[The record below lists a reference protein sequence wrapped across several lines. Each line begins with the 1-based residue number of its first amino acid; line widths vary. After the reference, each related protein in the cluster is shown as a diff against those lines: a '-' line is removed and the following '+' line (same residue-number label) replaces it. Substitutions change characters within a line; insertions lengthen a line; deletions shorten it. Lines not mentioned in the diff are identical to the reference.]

1 LVLAD
6 SQKFQ
11 FGTFRFD
18 GDLMEHL
25 FGYVATN
32 RKSPEKNN
40 NSVDRS
46 SHNSNLPAQI
56 FILDPRRSQNI
67 AIVLKSLAISR
78 KGIVEALI
86 DGHGLD
92 TDTLEKLARIA
103 PTKEELSQVLEYEG
117 DLTRLTDAESFLYH
131 LLKAVPSAFTRLNA
145 MLFRLNYDLEILY
158 LKESIQT
165 LELGCNELKT
175 RGLFMKLLE
184 ATLKAG
190 NRMNAGTT
198 RGNAQA
204 FDLNALRK
212 LSDVKSSDGRTTLLH
227 FVVEE
232 VVRSEGKRC
241 VLSRNRSL
249 IRSSSRSSNGSSYP
263 QSSTTNEEREKE
275 YKLLGLPMVGG
286 LSAEFSNVKKAATID
301 YDTFASTSSALT
313 ARAAEI
319 RVLVS
324 QCANDRGGGFSRE
337 MNGFLGAA
345 EEELKA
351 LREDQTRVMELVKKT
366 TEYYQTGASKDKGAP
381 PLQLF
386 VIVKDFLSMVDQVCI
401 EIVRSLQKR
410 KTVTATLGSSSPK
423 SPPPRSPVRFPN
435 LPENFMSDKSRSSS
449 SELDDF

>member
-1 LVLAD
+1 
-6 SQKFQ
+6 
-11 FGTFRFD
+11 
-18 GDLMEHL
+18 MEHL

-32 RKSPEKNN
+32 KKSPQSNS

-46 SHNSNLPAQI
+46 SHNSNPPPPAQI

-92 TDTLEKLARIA
+92 THDTLEKLARIA
-103 PTKEELSQVLEYEG
+103 PTKEEQTQILEFEG
-117 DLTRLTDAESFLYH
+117 DLIRLTAAESFLYH

-145 MLFRLNYDLEILY
+145 MLFRLNYDMEILY

-165 LELGCNELKT
+165 LELGCKELKT

-190 NRMNAGTT
+190 NRMNAGTA

-212 LSDVKSSDGRTTLLH
+212 LSDVKSTDGRTTLLH

-249 IRSSSRSSNGSSYP
+249 SRSSSRGHGRSSNGSSSYVE
-263 QSSTTNEEREKE
+263 SITTNEEREKE

-313 ARAAEI
+313 ARVAEI
-319 RVLVS
+319 RALVS
-324 QCANDRGGGFSRE
+324 QCANDRGGGFARE
-337 MNGFLGAA
+337 MKGFLEAA
-345 EEELKA
+345 DEELKA

-366 TEYYQTGASKDKGAP
+366 TEYYQAGASKDKGAP

-386 VIVKDFLSMVDQVCI
+386 IIVKDFLSMVDQVCI

-410 KTVTATLGSSSPK
+410 RTVAATLGSSSPK

-449 SELDDF
+449 SESDDF

>member
-1 LVLAD
+1 
-6 SQKFQ
+6 
-11 FGTFRFD
+11 
-18 GDLMEHL
+18 MEHL
-25 FGYVATN
+25 FGYVAAN
-32 RKSPEKNN
+32 KKSPERNS
-40 NSVDRS
+40 NSVNRS
-46 SHNSNLPAQI
+46 SHNSNPPAQI
-56 FILDPRRSQNI
+56 CILDPRRSQNI

-78 KGIVEALI
+78 KGIVAALI

-92 TDTLEKLARIA
+92 TDTLEKLVRIA
-103 PTKEELSQVLEYEG
+103 PTKEEHAQILEYDG

-145 MLFRLNYDLEILY
+145 MLFRTNYDLEILF

-165 LELGCNELKT
+165 LELGCKELKT

-190 NRMNAGTT
+190 NRMNAGTA

-212 LSDVKSSDGRTTLLH
+212 LSDVKSTDGRTTLLH

-241 VLSRNRSL
+241 VLSRNRSMS
-249 IRSSSRSSNGSSYP
+249 RSSSRNSNSSNNRESL
-263 QSSTTNEEREKE
+263 TTAEERDKE

-301 YDTFASTSSALT
+301 YDTFASTSSDLT

-319 RVLVS
+319 RALNS
-324 QCANDRGGGFSRE
+324 QCANDRGGGFARE
-337 MNGFLGAA
+337 MEGFLEAA
-345 EEELKA
+345 EEELKV
-351 LREDQTRVMELVKKT
+351 LREDETRVMDLVKKT
-366 TEYYQTGASKDKGAP
+366 TEYYQAGASKDKAAP

-410 KTVTATLGSSSPK
+410 RTVTTTSGSSSPN
-423 SPPPRSPVRFPN
+423 SPPPRAVRFPN
-435 LPENFMSDKSRSSS
+435 LPANFMSDKSRSSS
-449 SELDDF
+449 SESDDF

>member
-1 LVLAD
+1 
-6 SQKFQ
+6 
-11 FGTFRFD
+11 
-18 GDLMEHL
+18 MEHL

-32 RKSPEKNN
+32 NKSPERNS
-40 NSVDRS
+40 NSVGRS
-46 SHNSNLPAQI
+46 SHNSNPPAQM

-78 KGIVEALI
+78 KGIVAALI

-92 TDTLEKLARIA
+92 TDTLEKLVRIA
-103 PTKEELSQVLEYEG
+103 PSNEEHAQILEYEG
-117 DLTRLTDAESFLYH
+117 DLTRLADAESFLYH

-145 MLFRLNYDLEILY
+145 MLFRTNYDLEILF
-158 LKESIQT
+158 LKQSIQT
-165 LELGCNELKT
+165 LELGCKELKT

-190 NRMNAGTT
+190 NRMNAGTA

-241 VLSRNRSL
+241 VLSRNRSM
-249 IRSSSRSSNGSSYP
+249 SRSMSRSRSTYNP
-263 QSSTTNEEREKE
+263 ENLTTNEERDKE

-301 YDTFASTSSALT
+301 YDTFASTSVALT
-313 ARAAEI
+313 AHAAEI
-319 RVLVS
+319 RALNS
-324 QCANDRGGGFSRE
+324 QCANDRGGGFVRE
-337 MNGFLGAA
+337 MEGFLEEA

-351 LREDQTRVMELVKKT
+351 LREEETRVMDLVKKT
-366 TEYYQTGASKDKGAP
+366 TEYFQAGASKDKAAP

-410 KTVTATLGSSSPK
+410 RTVTTTLGSSSPN
-423 SPPPRSPVRFPN
+423 SPPPRGPVRFPN
-435 LPENFMSDKSRSSS
+435 LPENFMSDKSMSSS
-449 SELDDF
+449 SESDDF